1 MLPTRRSQ
9 KAFAWGARKGVFKML
24 KPIAFRAESSWEE

>member
-9 KAFAWGARKGVFKML
+9 KAFAWDARKGVFKML